1 MKIVNLSQREED
13 WLAWRR
19 RGITATDAAILLNRS
34 PYKTRWRLW
43 AEKTGYAREVDL
55 SLNPLVRRGIANEDL
70 ARQAF
75 EKKHDDMLLPVCVE
89 SEQYPL
95 IRASLDGLRDCGE
108 PVELKC
114 PSATVW
120 QEVCLEKANSNAY
133 RLYYPQVQH
142 QLLATGAKQG
152 WLVFYFEGQI
162 LEFPILR
169 DEAMIQEILA
179 EAQRFWQQVVDK
191 KEPEKDPE
199 KDLFIPQ
206 GKEVN
211 AWIAAA
217 EEYRLYDAEAQE
229 LKQRL
234 AELQERQKPHL
245 DTMKALMGQ
254 YFHADYCGVMV
265 TRYRAAGRVDY
276 KKLLADKAAGVKPED
291 IDQYRENSSER
302 CRVTVTGSVKPR
314 YIVDDEALA
323 PLHNLSEE
331 VTSSWW

>member
-55 SLNPLVRRGIANEDL
+55 SLNPLVRRGVENEDL

-75 EKKHDDMLLPVCVE
+75 ENKHDDMLLPVCVE

-206 GKEVN
+206 GKEVD

-234 AELQERQKPHL
+234 DRVARKAETSPRHYEGPYGAILPCRLLWRDGDKVQSGRSGW
-245 DTMKALMGQ
+245 T
-254 YFHADYCGVMV
+254 
-265 TRYRAAGRVDY
+265 TRSCWLTRLRV
-276 KKLLADKAAGVKPED
+276 
-291 IDQYRENSSER
+291 
-302 CRVTVTGSVKPR
+302 
-314 YIVDDEALA
+314 
-323 PLHNLSEE
+323 LSPK
-331 VTSSWW
+331 TSTSTEKTHQNGAE